1 MLHCI
6 PLIFRLAVTF
16 LLESDES
23 QIISY
28 SPFKGYLLA
37 TWYCYAGDVQR
48 MSRKNFSG
56 CLVGVDSARR
66 WSPLG
71 LSRLVVVIFF
81 FLGVIFFLGGHLLGE
96 AASSVSLGVP
106 PSGGFR
112 LAPPAA
118 APLLTAGEVSSCLA
132 AAVGSWLLFRQLVVL
147 VLGSGVAV
155 AAGGVGCLA
164 AGSSSRLL
172 AIS

>member
-1 MLHCI
+1 MRSKRFLRAQSNVVIRTLLHCI
-6 PLIFRLAVTF
+6 PLIFRLVVTF
-16 LLESDES
+16 LLESDKS

-81 FLGVIFFLGGHLLGE
+81 FLGVIFFLGGHLLLRGGISFLVE
-96 AASSVSLGVP
+96 QLLRFLWGFLLPVASGW
-106 PSGGFR
+106 R
-112 LAPPAA
+112 LRQR
-118 APLLTAGEVSSCLA
+118 
-132 AAVGSWLLFRQLVVL
+132 LLF
-147 VLGSGVAV
+147 
-155 AAGGVGCLA
+155 
-164 AGSSSRLL
+164 
-172 AIS
+172 

>member
-81 FLGVIFFLGGHLLGE
+81 FLGVIFFLGGHLLFRG
-96 AASSVSLGVP
+96 ASASWWSSSWGGVIFFLGGHLLLRGGISFLVEQLLRFLWGFLLP
-106 PSGGFR
+106 VASGWR
-112 LAPPAA
+112 LRQR
-118 APLLTAGEVSSCLA
+118 
-132 AAVGSWLLFRQLVVL
+132 LLF
-147 VLGSGVAV
+147 
-155 AAGGVGCLA
+155 
-164 AGSSSRLL
+164 
-172 AIS
+172 

>member
-1 MLHCI
+1 MCAPSAFFGLESNVDIRTLLHCM
-6 PLIFRLAVTF
+6 PLIFRLVVTF
-16 LLESDES
+16 LLESDKS

-71 LSRLVVVIFF
+71 LWRLVVVIFF
-81 FLGVIFFLGGHLLGE
+81 FLGVIFFLGG
-96 AASSVSLGVP
+96 ASASWWSSFFGF
-106 PSGGFR
+106 SGGSSFR
-112 LAPPAA
+112 WLP
-118 APLLTAGEVSSCLA
+118 
-132 AAVGSWLLFRQLVVL
+132 VGAS
-147 VLGSGVAV
+147 GS
-155 AAGGVGCLA
+155 
-164 AGSSSRLL
+164 GSSSDSWRGC
-172 AIS
+172 

>member
-1 MLHCI
+1 MCAPSAFFGLESIAVSRPLLHCI
-6 PLIFRLAVTF
+6 PLIFRLVVTF
-16 LLESDES
+16 LLESDKS

-81 FLGVIFFLGGHLLGE
+81 FLGVIFFLGGHLLLRGGISFLVE
-96 AASSVSLGVP
+96 QLLRFLWGFLLPVASGW
-106 PSGGFR
+106 R
-112 LAPPAA
+112 LRQR
-118 APLLTAGEVSSCLA
+118 
-132 AAVGSWLLFRQLVVL
+132 LLF
-147 VLGSGVAV
+147 
-155 AAGGVGCLA
+155 
-164 AGSSSRLL
+164 
-172 AIS
+172 